1 MWVLCMSTCW
11 LQGGSATLKEVLG
24 PCYGQL
30 SSIDLDTAPEVV
42 AVGPRQ
48 ASQMLALSLNEEKE
62 REKWLE
68 QARVQARAWSR
79 HWMLGTGVRLSVQ
92 AIAGSCPRS
101 RDSVVSGLRCWF
113 EFARCILKLP
123 ASRALPPTRKGLLAW
138 SNLFRHQRTF
148 ANYLSYVRFGCEL
161 TEVSTE
167 VFDDPVLRRAKTAI
181 QKRGAFTTRPRMF
194 LRSAVSWAHRP
205 VPLGRVGGGMSDCA
219 CVQAVS
225 VETDGADGEGM
236 ARVCRLPQVVPVHLH
251 VPPAFAIGMS
261 PLGGGAYHR
270 EVPSGDRD

>member
-148 ANYLSYVRFGCEL
+148 ANYLFLRALWVR
-161 TEVSTE
+161 
-167 VFDDPVLRRAKTAI
+167 AH
-181 QKRGAFTTRPRMF
+181 RGLHGSVRRPRTAQSQNCDPEKGR
-194 LRSAVSWAHRP
+194 LHDQAAYVLEVGSVVGSSPCSSWQG
-205 VPLGRVGGGMSDCA
+205 GRWY
-219 CVQAVS
+219 
-225 VETDGADGEGM
+225 E
-236 ARVCRLPQVVPVHLH
+236 
-251 VPPAFAIGMS
+251 
-261 PLGGGAYHR
+261 
-270 EVPSGDRD
+270 